1 MDDLFLAL
9 FFVSLVALIVGIVKP
24 SLFSRIF
31 RKDMTRKKLGLIFGS
46 TAVILL
52 ILFGVTS
59 ETKPSRETIQSTS
72 QQIEQTEE
80 TSQPTQQETTSQPQT
95 QPQAESQS
103 QPESKPQATW
113 QKVKSW
119 SGSGIKKTESFEITG
134 NQWRINW
141 TNRIGEYGGILQIF
155 VYRVGSEVMEDLLA
169 NTTENTSD
177 TSYIYKSGNF
187 YLNINSANT
196 NWAVEVEELR

>member
-9 FFVSLVALIVGIVKP
+9 FFVSLVVMVVGIIKP
-24 SLFSRIF
+24 SLVSRVF
-31 RKDMTRKKLGLIFGS
+31 KKNMTRKKVGLIFGGI
-46 TAVILL
+46 AVILFV
-52 ILFGVTS
+52 LFGVTS
-59 ETKPSRETIQSTS
+59 GTKPSEKAIQPTS
-72 QQIEQTEE
+72 QQVEQTEA
-80 TSQPTQQETTSQPQT
+80 TSQPVQQETTSQHQT
-95 QPQAESQS
+95 QPQTESQP

-119 SGSGIKKTESFEITG
+119 SGNGIKKTESFEITG
-134 NQWRINW
+134 SQWRINW

-155 VYRVGSEVMEDLLA
+155 VYRVGNEIMEDLLA

-196 NWAVEVEELR
+196 NWTVEVEESR